1 MGHIDAKSFDWQG
14 AVLTQG
20 NLIPGEPSDVARL
33 GKQLRGIADEINKQ
47 AANLRNLVDGE
58 GWDSDSG
65 RAFAGKVGDTASL
78 LQKAFG
84 RYDEAAKALGTN
96 VRASGP
102 HDEVS
107 WPSGTE
113 WASTLELA
121 QVKAQDAL
129 NRGKT
134 ADTDSQTAQKQIN
147 AAKQANHG
155 QPDTSPAATKLADQQ
170 TASDGDLQNA
180 ANDLNHA
187 IDIRDSEGKAVA
199 GQINDYI
206 NTDGLKNPKHHWW
219 DVDWKDL
226 VADIGHI
233 AGAIAGFAGILALAL
248 AWVPILGEVLGAIAL
263 IAGAIALVCD
273 TISALDGKG
282 NWFDVAIDVVGL
294 LSCGAGRA
302 IGGVAKAARSVK
314 IFDEAF
320 GAGKGLLASAKL
332 ADSAIKDMADLK
344 NGIGFLKVGFKE
356 FGAGLT
362 KGPFADL
369 GDAFKEFGEAS
380 SKGKSFFELAGSKW
394 HGLASFGPNLVEDSH
409 WGLQLAGWGNSAFP
423 LGLGL
428 ANLQIPTNF
437 GWEPGFM
444 GPNLFK
450 SHNFLGSNDSGGFW
464 DHQIPGLSNVD
475 IRAADIAV
483 PGLSE
488 GLDAIASL

>member
-302 IGGVAKAARSVK
+302 IGSMAKAADTIKV
-314 IFDEAF
+314 FDTAFEATGDLSKSLKF
-320 GAGKGLLASAKL
+320 ADTGLKDLFELKSAG
-332 ADSAIKDMADLK
+332 
-344 NGIGFLKVGFKE
+344 GILKVGVTDFLK
-356 FGAGLT
+356 GMTTGPLT
-362 KGPFADL
+362 DL
-369 GDAFKEFGEAS
+369 GKEWGEAGEAL
-380 SKGKSFFELAGSKW
+380 KAGKNIFQVARGGWNGLAG
-394 HGLASFGPNLVEDSH
+394 FGPNLVKDSH
-409 WGLQLAGWGNSAFP
+409 WGFQLAGWGNATFP

-437 GWEPGFM
+437 GWEPGFL

-464 DHQIPGLSNVD
+464 DHQFPGLSNVN
-475 IRAADIAV
+475 IPAVDIAA
-483 PGLSE
+483 PGLAE
-488 GLDAIASL
+488 GLDALANL